1 MQSWRSWG
9 QRQGR
14 RQARGWM
21 ALLSWVSLM
30 KTLEIPFVKT
40 IEGEWDSATFLP
52 FVFFGLMVHIYCFV
66 T

>member
-1 MQSWRSWG
+1 
-9 QRQGR
+9 
-14 RQARGWM
+14 M